1 MKLSPTG
8 RSLVKPRGEAA
19 VALGGRRGLAR
30 LTRYLYLLPALALL
44 VYVVAYPLLTAL
56 YESLQNLQLTDL
68 EDQRFVGLANY
79 ALLFHDEVFWHS
91 FLTTIVFSL
100 ATVVASFLLGLWFAA
115 LVEALPPAFA
125 FVRGLL
131 MAPWVQPSIVVGFL
145 FLYIFDQDVG
155 LVNLVLNEFHLV
167 SAGLPWLAADKL
179 SLTAVIVANVWSQT
193 PFFLL
198 MFSAT
203 IAGIPQDL
211 RDAMRIDGATS
222 WREFVNLTLPFLR
235 NVMVVSS
242 ILMLIRSFN
251 NFPVIWT
258 MTQGGPVYATTTLVI
273 YIYRLAFEQFNLG
286 YAAAIGVIWLLVL
299 MLISAVYIRLIR
311 REPLI

>member
-1 MKLSPTG
+1 MG
-8 RSLVKPRGEAA
+8 RTLARAQPEAGVLRA
-19 VALGGRRGLAR
+19 RGRRRLPGLRA
-30 LTRYLYLLPALALL
+30 YLYLLPALALL
-44 VYVVAYPLLTAL
+44 AYVVAYPLLTAL
-56 YESLQNLQLTDL
+56 YQSLLNLQLTDL
-68 EDQRFVGLANY
+68 EEQSFVGLANY
-79 ALLFHDEVFWHS
+79 ALILHDGVFWQS

-100 ATVVASFLLGLWFAA
+100 ATVVASFALGLWFAV
-115 LVEALPPAFA
+115 LVEALPARFT
-125 FVRGLL
+125 FLRGLL
-131 MAPWVQPSIVVGFL
+131 MAPWVQPAIVVGFL

-155 LVNLVLNEFHLV
+155 LVNMVLKELHLI
-167 SAGLPWLAADKL
+167 STGLPWLAADRL
-179 SLTAVIVANVWSQT
+179 SLIAVIVANVWSQT

-222 WREFVNLTLPFLR
+222 WGEFIHLTLPFLR
-235 NVMVVSS
+235 NVMVVAS

-251 NFPVIWT
+251 NFPIIWT

-286 YAAAIGVIWLLVL
+286 YAAAIGVVWLLVL
-299 MLISAVYIRLIR
+299 MATSAVYIRLMR
-311 REPLI
+311 QEALA

>member
-1 MKLSPTG
+1 
-8 RSLVKPRGEAA
+8 
-19 VALGGRRGLAR
+19 
-30 LTRYLYLLPALALL
+30 
-44 VYVVAYPLLTAL
+44 
-56 YESLQNLQLTDL
+56 
-68 EDQRFVGLANY
+68 
-79 ALLFHDEVFWHS
+79 
-91 FLTTIVFSL
+91 
-100 ATVVASFLLGLWFAA
+100 
-115 LVEALPPAFA
+115 
-125 FVRGLL
+125 
-131 MAPWVQPSIVVGFL
+131 
-145 FLYIFDQDVG
+145 
-155 LVNLVLNEFHLV
+155 
-167 SAGLPWLAADKL
+167 
-179 SLTAVIVANVWSQT
+179 
-193 PFFLL
+193 